1 MGHTILQE
9 VPVWFRRWLGRR
21 HHGSQSIERIGQAA
35 QPENLRP
42 DGRLVFE
49 LDAELSAQ
57 LRCTARA
64 RAKTPHALAADLLVR
79 GLQDETLRAQA
90 EAALVALTPRE
101 QQVAWLTAR
110 GRTNRQIAETLV
122 ISLETVKTH
131 VRHVLDKFGVRSKTD
146 LRLLLLDLG
155 IRWRENVAVRAN
167 IPPGAPP
174 RRDPYNPYLDR

>member
-1 MGHTILQE
+1 M
-9 VPVWFRRWLGRR
+9 WFRRWLSRR
-21 HHGSQSIERIGQAA
+21 HQGPQSVETIGQAG
-35 QPENLRP
+35 QPVNLRP

-49 LDAELSAQ
+49 IDADLSAQ
-57 LRCTARA
+57 LRHTARA
-64 RAKTPHALAADLLVR
+64 RAKTPQALAADLLTR

-90 EAALVALTPRE
+90 QAALVALTPRE

-155 IRWRENVAVRAN
+155 MRWWESESERAN
-167 IPPGAPP
+167 MLPSAPP
-174 RRDPYNPYLDR
+174 RRHPYLGR

>member
-21 HHGSQSIERIGQAA
+21 HQGPQSVETIGQAI
-35 QPENLRP
+35 QSENLRP
-42 DGRLVFE
+42 DGRLVLEF
-49 LDAELSAQ
+49 DAELSAQ
-57 LRCTARA
+57 LRHTARA
-64 RAKTPHALAADLLVR
+64 RAKTPQALAADLLTR

-90 EAALVALTPRE
+90 EAALVVLTPRE

-110 GRTNRQIAETLV
+110 GRTNRQIAEALV

-155 IRWRENVAVRAN
+155 IRGRESEAARASML
-167 IPPGAPP
+167 PGAPP
-174 RRDPYNPYLDR
+174 RHNPHNPYLDR

>member
-1 MGHTILQE
+1 MGRTILQE
-9 VPVWFRRWLGRR
+9 VSVWFRRWLSRR
-21 HHGSQSIERIGQAA
+21 RGDPQSIEMIGQAA
-35 QPENLRP
+35 RPENLRP

-49 LDAELSAQ
+49 FDAELSAQ
-57 LRCTARA
+57 LRHTARS
-64 RAKTPHALAADLLVR
+64 RAKTPQALAADLLTR
-79 GLQDETLRAQA
+79 GLQEETLRAQA

-131 VRHVLDKFGVRSKTD
+131 VRHVLDKFGVRSKAD

-155 IRWRENVAVRAN
+155 IRWRESEAVPAN
-167 IPPGAPP
+167 MPPSAPS
-174 RRDPYNPYLDR
+174 RHDPYNPYLDR